1 MSQVQLISEDPSI
14 QDEYKKALARGVSP
28 KLAEMFALRTG
39 PSLSTDTRWLAGHH
53 SHRQFGDSVAGRKL
67 GNLVLGEARRQGV
80 SVEGAVYK
88 PGLAS
93 YPGDP
98 TAWVRDRADVKR
110 IAAMK
115 NLEIEGLGVTHHAV
129 DDGTPDP
136 LTQPY
141 RVAPDIVER
150 EIERIEEEH
159 PNATKD
165 DPGLREK
172 VTKRLSGE
180 TD

>member
-1 MSQVQLISEDPSI
+1 MELISDDPSV
-14 QDEYKKALARGVSP
+14 QAEYESALARGVSH

-39 PSLSTDTRWLAGHH
+39 PSLSTDTRWLTGHH
-53 SHRQFGDSVAGRKL
+53 SHRQFDSPTAQGLGSVAL
-67 GNLVLGEARRQGV
+67 AEARRQGV

-98 TAWVRDRADVKR
+98 TAWVRDRGDVKR
-110 IAAMK
+110 IAALK
-115 NLEIEGLGVTHHAV
+115 NLEIEGPGVTHHAV

-136 LTQPY
+136 LTLPY
-141 RVAPDIVER
+141 RVADDIVDR
-150 EIERIEEEH
+150 EIGRIEDVH

-165 DPGLREK
+165 DPELREK
-172 VTKRLSGE
+172 VSRRLSGE
-180 TD
+180 EQ